1 MGRSRKGWRG
11 GGKEHLRR
19 GQSPASGGLGAATGS
34 AAAAPP
40 EVEGANDKRWASP
53 GPSQAVGSSRPLTIR
68 GPPRELGALCAQ
80 GQSVEGKTEDPP
92 PLKQALPTIP
102 QALPPQAA
110 WPPPLTAHPTPG
122 HPLMPLT

>member
-53 GPSQAVGSSRPLTIR
+53 GHSLPLPTPHLVEVPQSAPQVVEVPHPPGCGVVTASDHSRAPSGTGSSVCTGAI
-68 GPPRELGALCAQ
+68 GGRE
-80 GQSVEGKTEDPP
+80 D
-92 PLKQALPTIP
+92 
-102 QALPPQAA
+102 
-110 WPPPLTAHPTPG
+110 
-122 HPLMPLT
+122 